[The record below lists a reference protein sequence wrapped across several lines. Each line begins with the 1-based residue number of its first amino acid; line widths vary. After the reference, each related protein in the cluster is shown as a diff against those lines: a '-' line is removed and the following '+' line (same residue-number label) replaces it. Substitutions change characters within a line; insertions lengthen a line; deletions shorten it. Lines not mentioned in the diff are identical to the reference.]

1 MHAQDTASALDLK
14 TIQALAQEDMSAV
27 DALIR
32 RQLASDVVLINQI
45 ADYIV
50 SAGGKR
56 LRPMLL
62 LLAAGA
68 LGHRGADAHQLAA
81 VVEFIHT
88 STLLHDDVVD
98 ESDLRRGRKTANAV
112 WGNAASVLVGD
123 FLYSR
128 SFQLMVE
135 LDSMQVQRI
144 LADTTNRIAEGEVL
158 QLLHVR
164 NPDTDEP
171 AYLRVIERK
180 TAVLFAAATRLGA
193 LLAGANPGVQQQ
205 LFDYGLN
212 LGYAFQIADDV
223 LDYASD
229 AQTLGKNLGDDLAE
243 GKATLPLIH
252 AIRHSDEA
260 TRQVLRTAIEH
271 GDTSAMPAV
280 MAAIHATDGLGY
292 SRQRA
297 RDYAAL
303 AEQSLDT
310 LEDNDYVAAL
320 RGLARYAVSRD
331 HWGPAGSRNPRKPLP
346 TRRRILRPKR
356 SAGPLHQR
364 GGWIRRCPSRE
375 SR

>member
-1 MHAQDTASALDLK
+1 MAEGQWGYRPTPYTCDPSRNRHSMHAHDAASAFDLK
-14 TIQALAQEDMSAV
+14 TIQALARDDMAAV

-32 RQLASDVVLINQI
+32 RRLASDVVLINQI

-135 LDSMQVQRI
+135 LDSMEVQRI

-164 NPDTDEP
+164 NPDTDEA

-193 LLAGANPGVQQQ
+193 LLAGASPAVQQQ

-229 AQTLGKNLGDDLAE
+229 VGTLGKNLGDDLAE

-252 AIRHSDEA
+252 AIRHSDHA
-260 TRQVLRTAIEH
+260 TREVLRTAIEH

-280 MAAIHATDGLGY
+280 MTAIHATDGLGY

-303 AEQSLDT
+303 AEESIDT

-331 HWGPAGSRNPRKPLP
+331 H
-346 TRRRILRPKR
+346 
-356 SAGPLHQR
+356 
-364 GGWIRRCPSRE
+364 
-375 SR
+375 

>member
-1 MHAQDTASALDLK
+1 MSADSFLHSASADAIPDLGA
-14 TIQALAQEDMSAV
+14 IQALARDDMSAV

-32 RQLASDVVLINQI
+32 HRLASDVVLINQV
-45 ADYIV
+45 AEYIV
-50 SAGGKR
+50 GAGGKR

-68 LGHRGADAHQLAA
+68 MNGRGGTGPGKIGPDAHQLAA
-81 VVEFIHT
+81 VIEFIHT
-88 STLLHDDVVD
+88 ATLLHDDVVD

-135 LDSMQVQRI
+135 LDRLEVMRI

-164 NPDTDEP
+164 NPDTDEA

-193 LLAGANPGVQQQ
+193 LLAGADPAQCQT
-205 LFDYGLN
+205 LHDYGLN

-229 AQTLGKNLGDDLAE
+229 AETLGKNLGDDLAE

-252 AIRHSDEA
+252 AMRHGDAA
-260 TRQVLRTAIEH
+260 TRERLRHAVEH
-271 GDTSAMPAV
+271 GDTDALPDV
-280 MAAIHATDGLGY
+280 VDAIRSTGGLDY

-297 RDYAAL
+297 QEFARL
-303 AEQSLDT
+303 AEQSLEGIAANEYT
-310 LEDNDYVAAL
+310 AAL

-331 HWGPAGSRNPRKPLP
+331 H
-346 TRRRILRPKR
+346 
-356 SAGPLHQR
+356 
-364 GGWIRRCPSRE
+364 
-375 SR
+375 